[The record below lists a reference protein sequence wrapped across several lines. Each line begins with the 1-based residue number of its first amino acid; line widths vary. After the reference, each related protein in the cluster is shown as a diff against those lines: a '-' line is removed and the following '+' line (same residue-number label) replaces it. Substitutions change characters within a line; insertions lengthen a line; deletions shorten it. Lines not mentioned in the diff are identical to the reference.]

1 MTKQQVLK
9 IFHDYVDNDYNASGD
24 RYYVKDALLA
34 VADEYEIRA
43 MGFGWILDDDDEE
56 DEE

>member
-24 RYYVKDALLA
+24 RYYVKNALLA
-34 VADEYEIRA
+34 VAGECEIRS
-43 MGFGWILDDDDEE
+43 MGFEWIFDDDEE
-56 DEE
+56 IKE

>member
-1 MTKQQVLK
+1 MTKQQVLR

-24 RYYVKDALLA
+24 RCYVRDALLA

-43 MGFGWILDDDDEE
+43 MGFGWILDE
-56 DEE
+56 DEEFEE